1 MSIFTPEDLIAY
13 LYHETSPAQTA
24 SIKEALTNDWALQ
37 QKFKVIESSVQQL
50 SGRLHSPRAEAVLNV
65 LDYARRTMPVSSE

>member
-50 SGRLHSPRAEAVLNV
+50 SGRLYSPRAEAVLNV
-65 LDYARRTMPVSSE
+65 LDYARRTMPVSAE